1 MRHLRGYDGGGE
13 SGTSAS
19 KGRKYHYYRCVNTKK
34 HKTCTAK
41 HKSVRKIP
49 LENAVVSATMA
60 KVMND
65 DFVEYIADAVMDLQ
79 GKESS
84 ELPALRQQLAETERG
99 IENMLNA
106 IQMGIINQSTKQ
118 RLDELEE
125 RKKEIELHIIQEEI
139 KKPMHLP

>member
-1 MRHLRGYDGGGE
+1 MVGE

-34 HKTCTAK
+34 HKTCNAK

-60 KVMND
+60 KLMD
-65 DFVEYIADAVMDLQ
+65 DHFVEYIVDRVMELQ
-79 GKESS
+79 SQESS

-99 IENMLNA
+99 IE
-106 IQMGIINQSTKQ
+106 IC
-118 RLDELEE
+118 
-125 RKKEIELHIIQEEI
+125 
-139 KKPMHLP
+139 